1 MGCPGNL
8 GDKLILA
15 LILPLSIILIMV
27 NIKFY
32 FSQDEEISE
41 YSLGDIDITVD
52 NQTLS
57 SASDSRNAMMIFI
70 SLVDLSYGVVTLLKT
85 SSKKSYEFVGTDSS
99 FRFAIDRNQDKL
111 TILSDQSKVTMH
123 TTPDDLVNALWEC
136 WQDIEKYTSL
146 ISNESS
152 IYLDLVDAKLSFQKA
167 FESIL

>member
-123 TTPDDLVNALWEC
+123 TRVIA
-136 WQDIEKYTSL
+136 
-146 ISNESS
+146 
-152 IYLDLVDAKLSFQKA
+152 
-167 FESIL
+167 

>member
-15 LILPLSIILIMV
+15 LILLLSIILIMV

-57 SASDSRNAMMIFI
+57 SASDSRNAMMVFI

-111 TILSDQSKVTMH
+111 TILSDQSKVTMY
-123 TTPDDLVNALWEC
+123 TTPNDLVNALWEC
-136 WQDIEKYTSL
+136 WQDIKKYTSL